1 MQCPRSA
8 GALLSCPR
16 SCYSPWR
23 NHEGQRLWWV
33 EQWAPKS
40 VNILILWMLLYMAKG
55 TLEMWLIILR
65 ENYPGLSRWAQCNHK
80 SSSKREVGGSERERD
95 KKIWWQVRRMPLL
108 EGGHWPRNAGGLSKL
123 DKSKEQIS
131 PPEPPKETTHVNIL
145 SFWTSNLQNYMIIN
159 MCCSETLRLWKFVVA
174 AGGN

>member
-108 EGGHWPRNAGGLSKL
+108 KGAIGQGMQVASQSWIKARNKFLPQNLQK
-123 DKSKEQIS
+123 K
-131 PPEPPKETTHVNIL
+131 PPM
-145 SFWTSNLQNYMIIN
+145 WTSWVFELLTSRII
-159 MCCSETLRLWKFVVA
+159 W
-174 AGGN
+174 